1 MKQSNSTNGNPNKT
15 KAMPV
20 QYGIP
25 KSGPTS
31 QNQETLLKGIPVGFN
46 NAWDNYEP
54 DTNLPYGFGKNPS
67 DGASSNTRS

>member
-1 MKQSNSTNGNPNKT
+1 MKRSNSTNGQPNKT

-20 QYGIP
+20 QYGIE

-31 QNQETLLKGIPVGFN
+31 QPQERLLQGIPVGFN

-54 DTNLPYGFGKNPS
+54 DTNLPYGFGKDPS
-67 DGASSNTRS
+67 KPKNTN